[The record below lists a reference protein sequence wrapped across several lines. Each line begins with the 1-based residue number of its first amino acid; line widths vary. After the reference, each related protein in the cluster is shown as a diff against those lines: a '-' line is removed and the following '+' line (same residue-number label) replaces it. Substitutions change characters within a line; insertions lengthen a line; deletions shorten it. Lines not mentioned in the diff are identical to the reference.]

1 MDSQTRQTPD
11 DPPPDKRPTAVVHKG
26 EGPDTVTPGSE
37 GVAIDFDPRKFRVL
51 DESDNESRRIRVI
64 PRRAT

>member
-1 MDSQTRQTPD
+1 MDSQTRQPPD
-11 DPPPDKRPTAVVHKG
+11 DPPAGKRSTVVAHKG

-51 DESDNESRRIRVI
+51 DEGDNESRRIRVI